1 MEKIDT
7 GTDQLLVEKEDG
19 VATITL
25 NRPQARNALST
36 ELTPALRR
44 MISQLAED
52 QDVGVLLI
60 TGAGSAFCAGGDIKG
75 MGKENPKVSQQ
86 RIVLKISDYVKKLL
100 TGALVAL
107 RKPTIAALPG
117 AAAGAGLAIA
127 LACDIRIAAT
137 SAFVT
142 TGYIHVGLS
151 GDYGIAALLTRAV
164 GTARARELMF
174 TGDRISAERCEKI
187 GIFNRVVPDASLQE
201 HAFEMALTLASG
213 PREALRFHEG
223 KFRRS
228 ARE

>member
-75 MGKENPKVSQQ
+75 MGKENLKVSQQ
-86 RIVLKISDYVKKLL
+86 RIVLKILDYVKKL
-100 TGALVAL
+100 
-107 RKPTIAALPG
+107 
-117 AAAGAGLAIA
+117 
-127 LACDIRIAAT
+127 
-137 SAFVT
+137 
-142 TGYIHVGLS
+142 
-151 GDYGIAALLTRAV
+151 
-164 GTARARELMF
+164 
-174 TGDRISAERCEKI
+174 
-187 GIFNRVVPDASLQE
+187 
-201 HAFEMALTLASG
+201 
-213 PREALRFHEG
+213 
-223 KFRRS
+223 
-228 ARE
+228 